1 MSDPT
6 AAPWIAV
13 PAAVLSA
20 VSFGLAQALQHR
32 AARRVKGTET
42 IRFGLIAELSRQRV
56 WIGSLFA
63 NGAGVALQ
71 WLALSTSP
79 LVLVQPLLVSALL
92 FAVLISAGLNRQRP
106 DRTVLAGT
114 LLCGAG
120 LASFIMLASPKPGG
134 GDLYAWDVPP
144 LAAGLAA
151 ILSACIVVG
160 IRHPG
165 PVRALSLATATGV
178 FYGVTAGLTKLA
190 VSDLGAGLVTML
202 TNWPIY
208 LVAVCGPLGF
218 VLNQNAFRVGEALAP
233 TLAVII
239 GLQPLVSIGIGVV
252 WLEEQVRGTP
262 FAILGEFLAFGVL
275 LTGVVVLSRRHPQA
289 TLGDGG
295 TPDPGGSGTQR
306 GSADT
311 Q

>member
-1 MSDPT
+1 
-6 AAPWIAV
+6 
-13 PAAVLSA
+13 
-20 VSFGLAQALQHR
+20 
-32 AARRVKGTET
+32 
-42 IRFGLIAELSRQRV
+42 
-56 WIGSLFA
+56 
-63 NGAGVALQ
+63 
-71 WLALSTSP
+71 
-79 LVLVQPLLVSALL
+79 
-92 FAVLISAGLNRQRP
+92 
-106 DRTVLAGT
+106 
-114 LLCGAG
+114 
-120 LASFIMLASPKPGG
+120 
-134 GDLYAWDVPP
+134 
-144 LAAGLAA
+144 
-151 ILSACIVVG
+151 IVVG

-190 VSDLGAGLVTML
+190 VGDLSDGPVTML

-208 LVAVCGPLGF
+208 LVAACGPLGF

-289 TLGDGG
+289 TLADGG